1 MSWKRGGKVDRQ
13 ARWGG
18 READEERVPTEA
30 GVPLPAVGIEDEE
43 GRPPAG
49 LAGTVAGDDDLRGL
63 ADHVPPKAD
72 PGLPGELEA
81 DPRPLP
87 DRGGHGCHEP
97 GGLQD
102 EEGDPCP
109 PGQGRKPAKAVRE
122 PGRPFWSGR
131 QVHDEEV
138 HGPAGEERA
147 RDREP
152 LLRVGRG
159 EDDEPLGL
167 DAAGHGLHRVECRR
181 EVQPGDDGAT
191 GLRLRGEPEGER
203 GPPARE
209 VTSEREAH
217 PSGKSARPE
226 DGVQLR
232 EPGREDAGG
241 IRNGEWLER
250 RHRDHCKGAPHLPGG
265 ARRGRTPA
273 RSKGFKSRR
282 HVRGE
287 GCHQGSVSNICSNES
302 TPSHAPWPPS
312 GPLPTP
318 CYTLGPSGRLAC
330 CDAPVGM

>member
-1 MSWKRGGKVDRQ
+1 MNWKRGGQVDRQ

-30 GVPLPAVGIEDEE
+30 GVPLPAVGIEDPE

-49 LAGTVAGDDDLRGL
+49 RAGAVAGDHDLRGL

-72 PGLPGELEA
+72 PGLPGELQA

-97 GGLQD
+97 GRLQD

-122 PGRPFWSGR
+122 PGRPFRPGR

-152 LLRVGRG
+152 LLRAGRG

-209 VTSEREAH
+209 VPSEREAH
-217 PSGKSARPE
+217 PSGKPARPE

-232 EPGREDAGG
+232 EPGREDAGRVRRRRQPPPEVAARSARTEATPPRA
-241 IRNGEWLER
+241 IR
-250 RHRDHCKGAPHLPGG
+250 PGMPVPARG
-265 ARRGRTPA
+265 RPSPPRRGAA
-273 RSKGFKSRR
+273 RPHPSAI
-282 HVRGE
+282 E
-287 GCHQGSVSNICSNES
+287 GSQE
-302 TPSHAPWPPS
+302 PPS
-312 GPLPTP
+312 RPGRGL
-318 CYTLGPSGRLAC
+318 PSGVSIEHLFE
-330 CDAPVGM
+330 